1 MDSAADPVVDLALTS
16 SLHIHASGALTFC
29 APGEGLAGWED
40 DLLLSVE
47 A

>member
-1 MDSAADPVVDLALTS
+1 MDQEIDLGMTS

-29 APGEGLAGWED
+29 GPGEGLAGWED
-40 DLLLSVE
+40 DLLLSLV

>member
-1 MDSAADPVVDLALTS
+1 MDLLVDLAVTS
-16 SLHIHASGALTFC
+16 TLHLHASGALTFC
-29 APGEGLAGWED
+29 GPGEELAGWDD

>member
-1 MDSAADPVVDLALTS
+1 MDLAIDLGLS
-16 SLHIHASGALTFC
+16 STLHIHASGALTFC
-29 APGEGLAGWED
+29 GPGEDLVGWED